1 MDQNEQDI
9 MLASHDELLRRL
21 MILTIKMD
29 ATIDRLE
36 SKVDKID
43 TYIQVVTELLQ
54 RKNEGEDTNGRN

>member
-43 TYIQVVTELLQ
+43 TYIQIVTELLQ
-54 RKNEGEDTNGRN
+54 RRNEGKDTNGRN